1 MEDRESC
8 VILTVNRVE
17 QLLFMIY
24 IKLVMVSSPGAK
36 SRGSEYQILD
46 KASKHLK
53 SILYSYRKEMIEYL
67 LPNFTNVLTLIFS
80 YTNLENK

>member
-8 VILTVNRVE
+8 VILTVNIVE

-36 SRGSEYQILD
+36 SRGSEYQILE
-46 KASKHLK
+46 KASINHFE

-80 YTNLENK
+80 YTNLEN

>member
-8 VILTVNRVE
+8 VILIVNIVE
-17 QLLFMIY
+17 QLLFMIH
-24 IKLVMVSSPGAK
+24 IKLVMVSSPGVK

-46 KASKHLK
+46 KASKHFE

-67 LPNFTNVLTLIFS
+67 
-80 YTNLENK
+80 

>member
-8 VILTVNRVE
+8 VILIVNIVE
-17 QLLFMIY
+17 QLLFMIH

-46 KASKHLK
+46 KASKHFE

-67 LPNFTNVLTLIFS
+67 LLNFTNVLTLIFS